1 MRMKKGAKGIVLF
14 GLASWLLGSVLLN
27 GCNGNTSG
35 GGGPPPPPSVTIKSI
50 SVYYPGNSFLSG
62 TYAIAGQ
69 GAFTLLVNGTGFTS
83 STVVDW
89 NGNPLP
95 TQFGDTSDIA
105 ASVSSSLIVAP
116 GKTTITASDSGTT
129 SNAVALAIASSAA
142 ATAGVLALVTVAT
155 DGSPATGDSLVA
167 PSISATGR
175 YVAFQ
180 SNATN
185 LTSGPASGYQEIY
198 ERDTCVGAPLG
209 CTPNTIR
216 ITVTSDGSPVN
227 GHSRESAISSD
238 GRFVAFD
245 TSATN
250 ILPNSGDCS
259 PSTGLAC
266 VFLRD
271 TCIGA
276 ASGCVPQTVPISVDM
291 TGAIIRGGGP
301 AITPD
306 GRFVIFGS
314 PAPNVAVGET
324 NGIGDVFVR
333 DTCNAAPPGCTP
345 GTTLVS
351 DSSTGAP
358 RDAHSGPSAVSG
370 TGRYVAFQSWATNL
384 VPNETAVPGMFWRDT
399 CIGASTSCTPATI
412 RADLTTSGSQP
423 NNNVFND
430 AVPAIILDGRL
441 VAFGSTATNLVSTDV
456 QGQGNVY
463 VRDTCTGVSAGCTA
477 NTSVVS
483 VANDGS
489 VANCSS
495 PGNQGAVA
503 VSADGRF
510 VAFGSIATNL
520 TPDDTFPPCSREDIF
535 VRDTCFGI
543 TSGCFPSTV
552 RVSVAN
558 TPNPG
563 ISANAISMGNAMSAD
578 GHYVVFISAATNFLP
593 GVTGNGHA
601 MVYLAKPGF

>member
-1 MRMKKGAKGIVLF
+1 MSMGNWSRRAVLC
-14 GLASWLLGSVLLN
+14 GLAGSIILS
-27 GCNGNTSG
+27 GCAGGTAA
-35 GGGPPPPPSVTIKSI
+35 GGGPPPPSITIKST
-50 SVYYPGNSFLSG
+50 SVYYPGNTFLSG

-69 GAFTLLVNGTGFTS
+69 GAFTLLVNGIGFTS
-83 STVVDW
+83 SSVVNW

-95 TQFGDTSDIA
+95 TQFGTATDIA

-116 GKTTITASDSGTT
+116 GKATVTVSDSRAT
-129 SNAVALAIASSAA
+129 SNAVVLPIASSAD
-142 ATAGVLALVTVAT
+142 ATAGVVALITVAT
-155 DGSPATGDSLVA
+155 DGSPANGDSLVA

-185 LTSGPASGYQEIY
+185 LASGPGSGYQEIY
-198 ERDTCVGAPLG
+198 ERDTCVGAPSG

-250 ILPNSGDCS
+250 ILQNSGDCS
-259 PSTGLAC
+259 PSAGLAC

-291 TGAIIRGGGP
+291 TGAIVRGGSP
-301 AITPD
+301 AVTPD

-314 PAPNVAVGET
+314 PAPSVAVGET
-324 NGIGDVFVR
+324 NGIGDIFVR
-333 DTCNAAPPGCTP
+333 DTCSGTPRGCTP
-345 GTTLVS
+345 VTTVVS
-351 DSSTGAP
+351 ESSTGTP

-423 NNNVFND
+423 NNNVFNNT
-430 AVPAIILDGRL
+430 VPAITLDGRL

-463 VRDTCTGVSAGCTA
+463 IHDTCTGVLAGCTPS
-477 NTSVVS
+477 TSLVS
-483 VANDGS
+483 FANDGS
-489 VANCSS
+489 VANCGS
-495 PGNQGAVA
+495 PGNQGGVSI
-503 VSADGRF
+503 SADGRF
-510 VAFGSIATNL
+510 VAFASIATNL
-520 TPDDTFPPCSREDIF
+520 TPDDNFPACGWEDIF
-535 VRDTCFGI
+535 VRDTCLGV

-558 TPNPG
+558 KPNPG
-563 ISANAISMGNAMSAD
+563 ISANAISVGNAMSAD
-578 GHYVVFISAATNFLP
+578 GHYVAFISSATNLLSP
-593 GVTGNGHA
+593 PSNGHA
-601 MVYLAKPGF
+601 MVYLAKTGF